1 YLQESVLIF
10 RYIDHIFLVSMCV
23 PCMSTCHG
31 FDFTG
36 FFPPSLSEELYITL
50 SLSLQLYESITILT
64 LTFYDIFCLNK
75 NANNVGTS
83 GDALWTQIA
92 GKMSYY
98 SCGPYSMSFLYLTGA
113 SCGGSG
119 VFEAI
124 SGSLS
129 MIEVAT
135 DGNVFGVYPQE
146 TIIIVYFRIGI
157 IDTRWTAAICP
168 NGHKHVTFDLR
179 RLYVICSD
187 VSFRRCV

>member
-1 YLQESVLIF
+1 GII
-10 RYIDHIFLVSMCV
+10 YIQLKQADAGSDQIIVGVS
-23 PCMSTCHG
+23 PI
-31 FDFTG
+31 D
-36 FFPPSLSEELYITL
+36 
-50 SLSLQLYESITILT
+50 
-64 LTFYDIFCLNK
+64 DIFCLNK

-98 SCGPYSMSFLYLTGA
+98 SCGPYSSESEL
-113 SCGGSG
+113 SRENRSG

-135 DGNVFGVYPQE
+135 DGNVFGVDPQGSLLQ
-146 TIIIVYFRIGI
+146 RIGV
-157 IDTRWTAAICP
+157 IDTRWTAIICP
-168 NGHKHVTFDLR
+168 NGHKHVTFDLG

-187 VSFRRCV
+187 VSFRRCI

>member
-1 YLQESVLIF
+1 GII
-10 RYIDHIFLVSMCV
+10 YIQLKQADAGSDQIIVGVS
-23 PCMSTCHG
+23 PI
-31 FDFTG
+31 D
-36 FFPPSLSEELYITL
+36 
-50 SLSLQLYESITILT
+50 
-64 LTFYDIFCLNK
+64 DIFCLNK

-98 SCGPYSMSFLYLTGA
+98 SCGPCYHAISEFSVFW
-113 SCGGSG
+113 SG

-135 DGNVFGVYPQE
+135 DGNVFGVDPQGSLLQ
-146 TIIIVYFRIGI
+146 RIGV
-157 IDTRWTAAICP
+157 IDTRWTAIICP
-168 NGHKHVTFDLR
+168 NGHKHVTFDLG

-187 VSFRRCV
+187 VSFRRCI

>member
-1 YLQESVLIF
+1 KVPIWTVWYKGVPFEKYVFLILDIQLKQANAGSDQIIVGVSP
-10 RYIDHIFLVSMCV
+10 ID
-23 PCMSTCHG
+23 
-31 FDFTG
+31 
-36 FFPPSLSEELYITL
+36 
-50 SLSLQLYESITILT
+50 
-64 LTFYDIFCLNK
+64 DIFCLNK

-83 GDALWTQIA
+83 GNALWTQIA

-98 SCGPYSMSFLYLTGA
+98 SCGPYSSESELSRENRHQKGLTGA
-113 SCGGSG
+113 CCGGSG

-135 DGNVFGVYPQE
+135 DGNVFGVDPQGSLLQ
-146 TIIIVYFRIGI
+146 RIGV
-157 IDTRWTAAICP
+157 IDTRWTAIICP
-168 NGHKHVTFDLR
+168 NGHKHVTFDLG